1 MEKKMV
7 KIESPM
13 RLMRRM
19 PRRVTP
25 ITPAAPITP
34 TREVTM
40 TDYSAEITYL
50 RHAGYGLHL
59 NTPVDSAS
67 FTNLEDA
74 KAWVAEVKSNS
85 YCHSPRRIVIEK
97 TTWTDGLGL
106 TDTVMEWSRD
116 GAFGEWRLIK

>member
-1 MEKKMV
+1 MV

-25 ITPAAPITP
+25 TAPITP
-34 TREVTM
+34 TREETM
-40 TDYSAEITYL
+40 TTDYSAEITYV

-59 NTPVDSAS
+59 NTPVDSAT
-67 FTNLEDA
+67 FTNLEAA
-74 KAWVAEVKSNS
+74 KAWVAEVKRNS

-106 TDTVMEWSRD
+106 TDTIMEWSRD